1 MTTIIIDSK
10 TKAIYA
16 DSQTTSTETSV
27 SSNLIFRSNEFKV
40 TTLQPDVEK
49 VFYISKEVGWITAT
63 GCVNML
69 NMCVSLSKKNN
80 DFTLP
85 DISKGYT
92 DVKIINVN
100 YGVGG
105 KIDVMEYIPDTKVI
119 YGVFNKYI
127 WLDKWTR
134 LNEGNQMFYGSGSLF
149 AKGAYAACDD
159 PVKAI
164 IAASKCDLYTNA
176 NVKVHKLEE

>member
-10 TKAIYA
+10 TKSIYA
-16 DSQTTSTETSV
+16 DSQTTSTETSI
-27 SSNLIFRSNEFKV
+27 SSNLIFRSNEFQV
-40 TTLQPDVEK
+40 VTLQPDVEK

-63 GCVNML
+63 GCAKMFRE
-69 NMCVSLSKKNN
+69 CVSLSKKNN
-80 DFTLP
+80 NFTLP
-85 DISKGYT
+85 DISKGYN

-100 YGVGG
+100 YSGG
-105 KIDVMEYIPDTKVI
+105 SVDVMEHLPETKVI
-119 YGVFNKYI
+119 YGVFNKHI

>member
-27 SSNLIFRSNEFKV
+27 SSNLIFPSNEFQV
-40 TTLQPDVEK
+40 ITLQPDVEK

-63 GCVNML
+63 GCANML
-69 NMCVSLSKKNN
+69 NMCVLLSKKNN
-80 DFTLP
+80 NFTLP
-85 DISKGYT
+85 DISKGYRN
-92 DVKIINVN
+92 VKIINVN
-100 YGVGG
+100 YSSGV
-105 KIDVMEYIPDTKVI
+105 IDIMEYIPDTKVI
-119 YGVFNKYI
+119 YGVFNKHI

-134 LNEGNQMFYGSGSLF
+134 LNEGDQLFYGSGSLF
-149 AKGAYAACDD
+149 AKGAYAACND
-159 PVKAI
+159 PVEAI

-176 NVKVHKLEE
+176 NVKVHKLED